1 MDTACQSFS
10 RTALMATDCTDKPGE
25 LPPVVAEWT
34 RELRAALRVVA
45 KNYGLN
51 AEQFDE
57 KN

>member
-1 MDTACQSFS
+1 M
-10 RTALMATDCTDKPGE
+10 RATDCTDKPGE